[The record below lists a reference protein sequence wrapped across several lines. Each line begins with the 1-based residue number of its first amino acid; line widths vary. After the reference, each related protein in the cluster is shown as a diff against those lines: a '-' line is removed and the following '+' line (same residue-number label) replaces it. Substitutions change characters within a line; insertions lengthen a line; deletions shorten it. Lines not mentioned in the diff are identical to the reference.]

1 MERPKREDLLEAV
14 TRVLVEEGGQATMAR
29 LYFRLHSRFN
39 IPFYEF
45 AEEVKRSGRFVVVCP
60 TGWEN
65 DLVALKAPEAESRL
79 EGRVERRVEP
89 LKVNCSPCRRCECEE

>member
-1 MERPKREDLLEAV
+1 MERPERDKLLKEV
-14 TRVLVEEGGQATMAR
+14 VRILIEEGGQATIAR

-45 AEEVKRSGRFVVVCP
+45 AEEVRGSDMFVVTRP

-65 DLVALKAPEAESRL
+65 DLVSLKDLEPDRGPEGATRRRIEPVGAADSSR
-79 EGRVERRVEP
+79 GRCGR
-89 LKVNCSPCRRCECEE
+89 EE